1 MPVVERFLG
10 FSVIVLALLMING
23 CDNDSRPFSKVGS
36 DPEEIAISFVKS
48 IYETDSLEYA
58 KSLSSPRLAALIDRY
73 RTNRNLQKNLFYQM
87 YDKVD
92 IQSESQGRA
101 GRQEYAKQATIV
113 VLLKGEYNGDIIV
126 QIRKVRLSRDGRD
139 WQVNAVEVSG
149 F

>member
-73 RTNRNLQKNLFYQM
+73 RTNRNVQKNLFYQM

>member
-10 FSVIVLALLMING
+10 FSVIVLALLLING

-36 DPEEIAISFVKS
+36 DPEEITISFVKS

-58 KSLSSPRLAALIDRY
+58 KSLSSPRLAALIDLY

>member
-10 FSVIVLALLMING
+10 FLVIVLALLMING

-73 RTNRNLQKNLFYQM
+73 RTNRNVQKNLFYQM

>member
-10 FSVIVLALLMING
+10 FSVIVLALLMFNG

-73 RTNRNLQKNLFYQM
+73 RTNRNVQKNLFYQM

>member
-10 FSVIVLALLMING
+10 FSVLVLALLMING

-73 RTNRNLQKNLFYQM
+73 RTNRNVQKNLFYQM

>member
-73 RTNRNLQKNLFYQM
+73 RTNRNVQKNLFYQM

-113 VLLKGEYNGDIIV
+113 VLLKGEYDGDIIV